1 MRLPAFCDPVFLLF
15 PAETAK
21 KPSGITE
28 LPIARKKEA
37 K

>member
-1 MRLPAFCDPVFLLF
+1 MRLPVFCDPVFLLF
-15 PAETAK
+15 LAETAK

-28 LPIARKKEA
+28 LPIARKKET